1 MSVAEA
7 AHRPAKSGRATA
19 LWLAFILLIA
29 AAVGL
34 AWIGAGSL
42 RPEVTS
48 SGLQFRTIKA
58 GKGDPIT
65 RADAA
70 LMDYILT
77 SDDGTVLDS
86 SESHQGPQPFTMDG
100 VYPGF
105 AEAMS
110 RMQEGGEYRFTMP
123 QKLAFVNGS
132 APPGFP
138 KNSNLTFEVR
148 VRKIAR
154 GGAAVMQQMQAQQ
167 AQQQLE
173 QQQQG
178 QGQAPQAQA
187 PQQ

>member
-7 AHRPAKSGRATA
+7 AHRPAKSGRTAA
-19 LWLAFILLIA
+19 LWLAFILIIA
-29 AAVGL
+29 AAIGL

-42 RPEVTS
+42 RPVVTE

-58 GKGDPIT
+58 GSGEPIT

-70 LMDYILT
+70 LLDYVLT
-77 SDDGTVLDS
+77 TDDGTVVDS
-86 SESHQGPQPFTMDG
+86 SESHNGPQPFMMEG

-123 QKLAFVNGS
+123 QRLAFGTS
-132 APPGFP
+132 APPPGFP
-138 KNSNLTFEVR
+138 KDSNLTFDVR

-154 GGAAVMQQMQAQQ
+154 GGAAMMQQMQAQQ
-167 AQQQLE
+167 MQQALE
-173 QQQQG
+173 QQQQA
-178 QGQAPQAQA
+178 QPPQ
-187 PQQ
+187 P

>member
-7 AHRPAKSGRATA
+7 ANRPSRSGRAAA
-19 LWLAFILLIA
+19 LWLAFILIIA
-29 AAVGL
+29 AAIGL

-42 RPEVTS
+42 RPVVTE

-58 GKGDPIT
+58 GTGDPIT

-70 LMDYILT
+70 LLEYVLT
-77 SDDGTVLDS
+77 ADDGSVIDAS
-86 SESHQGPQPFTMDG
+86 QQPTPFMMEG

-110 RMQEGGEYRFTMP
+110 RMREGGEYRFTMP
-123 QKLAFVNGS
+123 QRLAFVNS
-132 APPGFP
+132 PPPPGFP

-154 GGAAVMQQMQAQQ
+154 GGAAMMQQMQAQQ
-167 AQQQLE
+167 MQQLE
-173 QQQQG
+173 QQQQ
-178 QGQAPQAQA
+178 A

>member
-1 MSVAEA
+1 VSVAEA
-7 AHRPAKSGRATA
+7 AHRPARSGHSVA
-19 LWLAFILLIA
+19 LWLAFILIIA
-29 AAVGL
+29 AAIGL

-42 RPEVTS
+42 RPVVTE
-48 SGLQFRTIKA
+48 SGLQFRTVKA
-58 GKGDPIT
+58 GTGQPIT

-70 LMDYILT
+70 LLDYVLT
-77 SDDGTVLDS
+77 ADDGTVIDAS
-86 SESHQGPQPFTMDG
+86 QQATPFMMEG

-123 QKLAFVNGS
+123 QRLAFVNS
-132 APPGFP
+132 PPPPGFP

-154 GGAAVMQQMQAQQ
+154 GGAAMMRQMQAQQ
-167 AQQQLE
+167 MQQQLE
-173 QQQQG
+173 QQQQ
-178 QGQAPQAQA
+178 QQVQQA